1 MFIKSGAILRKK
13 NQGRLI
19 STHLWSQN
27 EKKKEKKKRQ
37 AKQIWRNPGELPL
50 ITIKIIHTVLKVWLK
65 VTLRFML
72 ANWYVNGFGSFGIL
86 QLLIDN
92 LCVLFYLKCSNLFIY
107 QMTMF
112 SSIIIH
118 PTICF
123 NIIHQQNFI
132 PVFQV
137 SFFPSMEIQVM
148 GWHSLVKT

>member
-27 EKKKEKKKRQ
+27 EKKKKQ

-50 ITIKIIHTVLKVWLK
+50 ITIKTIHNVLKVWLK
-65 VTLRFML
+65 VTLRFMS
-72 ANWYVNGFGSFGIL
+72 ANWYVNGSGSFGVL

-92 LCVLFYLKCSNLFIY
+92 LCVLFSVKCSNIFIY
-107 QMTMF
+107 QMKTLSF
-112 SSIIIH
+112 IIIH

-132 PVFQV
+132 PIFQV
-137 SFFPSMEIQVM
+137 SFFPSMEVQVM